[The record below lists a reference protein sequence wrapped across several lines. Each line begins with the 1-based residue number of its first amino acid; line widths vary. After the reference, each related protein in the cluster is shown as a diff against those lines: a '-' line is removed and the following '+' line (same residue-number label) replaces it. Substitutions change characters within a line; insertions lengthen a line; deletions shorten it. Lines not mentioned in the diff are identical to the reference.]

1 MAASGKPSLPNG
13 SLRMERDVIR
23 LITKGRTN
31 PQIAQELR
39 DKVATGGYTRSP
51 IPGHQDA

>member
-1 MAASGKPSLPNG
+1 
-13 SLRMERDVIR
+13 MERDVIR